1 MQIDILGITARALM
15 YNYVNARGA
24 AAGGCPTSEQDC
36 LVGRRDL
43 LDCGAAAGGFRS
55 GFRLDI
61 FHNICSIT
69 YSHIDD
75 RVIT

>member
-1 MQIDILGITARALM
+1 
-15 YNYVNARGA
+15 V
-24 AAGGCPTSEQDC
+24 AAGCCPTSEQDC
-36 LVGRRDL
+36 LVGR
-43 LDCGAAAGGFRS
+43 LDRWDSSWNGAGFRF

-61 FHNICSIT
+61 FDNICSIT

>member
-1 MQIDILGITARALM
+1 MRDKKCFELAELSAVSFSRDCLVERQDLCDS
-15 YNYVNARGA
+15 GA
-24 AAGGCPTSEQDC
+24 AA
-36 LVGRRDL
+36 
-43 LDCGAAAGGFRS
+43 AGFRF

-61 FHNICSIT
+61 FDNICSIT